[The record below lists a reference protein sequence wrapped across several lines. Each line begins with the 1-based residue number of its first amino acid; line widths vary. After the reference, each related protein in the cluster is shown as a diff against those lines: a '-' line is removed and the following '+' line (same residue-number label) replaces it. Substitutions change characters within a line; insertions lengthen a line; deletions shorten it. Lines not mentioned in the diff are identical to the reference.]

1 MDKYKNRV
9 EYCDFLLSIR
19 KFLNAGKM
27 TTEQGFFSI
36 HPQIVA
42 EFLENNPKMFPNIK
56 KEIVLA
62 DHNTGEKIKISKDGV
77 NSVKRSIYGGGSEV
91 NKQSVSSKKSMKKA
105 EDTR

>member
-27 TTEQGFFSI
+27 TSEQGFFSM
-36 HPQIVA
+36 HPSIVV
-42 EFLENNPKMFPNIK
+42 EFLENNPKMFPYLK

-62 DHNTGEKIKISKDGV
+62 EHITGEKI
-77 NSVKRSIYGGGSEV
+77 
-91 NKQSVSSKKSMKKA
+91 
-105 EDTR
+105 